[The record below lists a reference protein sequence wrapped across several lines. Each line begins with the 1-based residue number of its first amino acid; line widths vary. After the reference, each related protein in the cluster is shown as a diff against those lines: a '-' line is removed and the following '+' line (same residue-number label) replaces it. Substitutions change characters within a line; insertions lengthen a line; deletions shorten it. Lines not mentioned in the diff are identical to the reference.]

1 MDFNG
6 RVIMPLNTYDHLQM
20 ELAELQAEVERLKA
34 ELQAEVERRKKE
46 LDGIRVFELKEK
58 NYSDTVD
65 LNYTDYALKQYTD
78 LVSQNPHLKFKT
90 KSLEKRVE
98 WDIAKRKA
106 VEADA

>member
-6 RVIMPLNTYDHLQM
+6 RVIMSLNTYDHLQM
-20 ELAELQAEVERLKA
+20 ELAELQAEVERLK
-34 ELQAEVERRKKE
+34 KE

-58 NYSDTVD
+58 NYSDAVD

-90 KSLEKRVE
+90 ESLEKRVE

>member
-6 RVIMPLNTYDHLQM
+6 RVIMSLNTYDHLQM
-20 ELAELQAEVERLKA
+20 ELAELQAEVERLK
-34 ELQAEVERRKKE
+34 KE

-58 NYSDTVD
+58 NYSDAVD

-90 KSLEKRVE
+90 ESLERRAE

>member
-6 RVIMPLNTYDHLQM
+6 RVIMSLNTYDHLQM
-20 ELAELQAEVERLKA
+20 ELAELQAEVERLK
-34 ELQAEVERRKKE
+34 KE

-58 NYSDTVD
+58 NYSDAVD

-90 KSLEKRVE
+90 ESLEKRVE

-106 VEADA
+106 VEVDA

>member
-6 RVIMPLNTYDHLQM
+6 RVIMSLNTYDHLQM
-20 ELAELQAEVERLKA
+20 ELAELQAEVERLK
-34 ELQAEVERRKKE
+34 KE
-46 LDGIRVFELKEK
+46 LDGIRVFELNEK
-58 NYSDTVD
+58 NYRDAVD

-90 KSLEKRVE
+90 ESLEKIAE

-106 VEADA
+106 VEEDA